1 MLRAVALVD
10 QWNEIQDG
18 LGDDWADA
26 RLKLRLAKPES
37 ASRATALLGPLAP
50 SRTGDEIALHVSR
63 GPGPLGRALGRL
75 DREKIKATLELVGS
89 TAAPPVPEAAAA
101 VAPATLAEKWA
112 AELAKLPPDWS
123 DLLVELELRS
133 SDYTARAA
141 LRMSP
146 LNARRTAAGRPALQF
161 RVARTFGYGAA
172 PEMVRRCMERCDE
185 DGILGELRTLRVLS
199 STYPVHT
206 QGPVWHIAGRTV

>member
-1 MLRAVALVD
+1 MLRAVALVE
-10 QWNEIQDG
+10 QWNEIESA

-26 RLKLRLAKPES
+26 RLKLRLAKPET

-63 GPGPLGRALGRL
+63 GPGLLGRALGRL

-89 TAAPPVPEAAAA
+89 TSAPPAAEAAAA
-101 VAPATLAEKWA
+101 TPATLAEAWDA
-112 AELAKLPPDWS
+112 CLVQLPPDWS

-133 SDYTARAA
+133 SDYVARAS
-141 LRMSP
+141 LRMTP

-161 RVARTFGYGAA
+161 RVARSFGYGAA
-172 PEMVRRCMERCDE
+172 PEMTRRCMERCDA
-185 DGILGELRTLRVLS
+185 DGIRGELRVLRVLS
-199 STYPVHT
+199 STLPVHT